1 MTTELTFKGSFTRG
15 GGLLVKQGGSP
26 YEEAVER
33 GSVYHVA
40 NQATVVTRSGLSGTT
55 PVLTIANPAASG
67 RRVKMWYAGCASL
80 VKPDEA
86 LVVWGALGG
95 WSDTVVTGTAVT
107 TTRNA
112 KTGVTGDPK
121 GIKIFLA
128 ATLPAAPVGVVVL
141 GAQTTANISTSAS
154 IFAFKAGRWLDGALW
169 VPPGFN
175 FTIQTS
181 TDTSLFCDYTFEVVD
196 L

>member
-1 MTTELTFKGSFTRG
+1 MTTTLTFKGIFTRD
-15 GGLLVKQGGSP
+15 GGLLVKQGGTP

-40 NQATVVTRSGLSGTT
+40 NQTTVVTRSGLSGTT
-55 PVLTIANPAASG
+55 PVLTIANPTKSG
-67 RRVKMWYAGCASL
+67 RRVKMWYAGCGSL
-80 VKPDEA
+80 VKPDNA
-86 LVVWGALGG
+86 LAVFAALGG
-95 WSDTVVTGTAVT
+95 WSNTAVTGTKVT

-121 GIKIFLA
+121 GIKMFLA
-128 ATLPAAPVGVVVL
+128 ATLPATPVAVAVL
-141 GAQTTANISTSAS
+141 GTQTTADIVTSAS
-154 IFAFKAGRWLDGALW
+154 IFAFRAGRWFDGGFW
-169 VPPGFN
+169 IPPGFN
-175 FTIQTS
+175 FSIQTS